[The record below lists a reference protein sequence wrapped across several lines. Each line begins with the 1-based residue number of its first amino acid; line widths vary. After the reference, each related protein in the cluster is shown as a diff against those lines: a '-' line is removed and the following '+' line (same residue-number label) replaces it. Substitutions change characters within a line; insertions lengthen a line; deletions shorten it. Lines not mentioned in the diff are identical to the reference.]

1 MDHNRRQW
9 KWQILEWRPRLQ
21 HGGRI
26 EENDMLSAGIPEKGC
41 RSKAERGH
49 QAQELAWYRTFSFLT
64 PFPLAHLDFSS
75 FVFLILIF
83 CLFLV
88 ALGLHCCTQP
98 FSSCNAQAS
107 HGGGFS
113 YCEAQALAT
122 WFNNCM
128 WLAGLVLHGIWNLPR
143 PGIEL
148 VSPALAGGFLS
159 TAPPRKS
166 LPFLSFG
173 PSRVSECWP
182 RRWREGYCLG
192 ELHSLHSK
200 HEVPPGTP
208 ADHQR
213 RSLMTLYSWALM
225 DCV

>member
-1 MDHNRRQW
+1 MTDFRMKTPAATWLKDWRKWDVKWRDSWEGLQIPRQRGGT
-9 KWQILEWRPRLQ
+9 KPRSW
-21 HGGRI
+21 HDI
-26 EENDMLSAGIPEKGC
+26 ELYP
-41 RSKAERGH
+41 
-49 QAQELAWYRTFSFLT
+49 FSPHSPSPTLISLPLFFL
-64 PFPLAHLDFSS
+64 
-75 FVFLILIF
+75 FLFF

-88 ALGLHCCTQP
+88 ALGLHSCTQP

-122 WFNNCM
+122 WFNNCL
-128 WLAGLVLHGIWNLPR
+128 WLAGLVLHGTWNLPR

-200 HEVPPGTP
+200 HEVPPGIP